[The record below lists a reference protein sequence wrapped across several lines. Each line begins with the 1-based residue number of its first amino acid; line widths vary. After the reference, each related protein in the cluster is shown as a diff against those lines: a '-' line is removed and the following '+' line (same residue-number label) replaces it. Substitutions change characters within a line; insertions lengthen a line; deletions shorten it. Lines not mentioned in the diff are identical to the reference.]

1 MVSPEKCPKNGGREK
16 AGEQKVKVP
25 PKKGKG
31 DGSKKV
37 NKGKGKGKGKNKG
50 KGKKSMKDTK
60 KLAKEKKKG
69 TKAKGKGKD
78 QKKRKSRNK
87 APFIRI
93 WSYLPAFLLVCC
105 NAFCDFLCQADVGM
119 TKEAM
124 LKKLHAVPP
133 LRISRLVK

>member
-60 KLAKEKKKG
+60 KLAKEKKKEQRP
-69 TKAKGKGKD
+69 KEKGRT
-78 QKKRKSRNK
+78 KRKGNHATRHLSFGFGVICLHFYWFAATHSVIFYVR
-87 APFIRI
+87 
-93 WSYLPAFLLVCC
+93 L
-105 NAFCDFLCQADVGM
+105 
-119 TKEAM
+119 M
-124 LKKLHAVPP
+124 LA
-133 LRISRLVK
+133 